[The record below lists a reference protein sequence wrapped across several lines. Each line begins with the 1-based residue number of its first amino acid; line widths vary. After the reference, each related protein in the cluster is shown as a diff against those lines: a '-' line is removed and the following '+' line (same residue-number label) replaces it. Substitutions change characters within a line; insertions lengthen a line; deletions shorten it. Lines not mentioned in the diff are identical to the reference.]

1 MAQPPEE
8 PPEDLFGE
16 PEQEPGDRYAEPPEE
31 PYREAPEESSHRYSE
46 PPGGPLG
53 ESSDRYVDDAPA
65 HGREEPDAWSSEP
78 PQERPEEPAG
88 HYPPPPADPPQE
100 PPRHFDEPDA
110 EDEPA
115 PHPPS
120 EAEDWRSHRHDST
133 PQWPGGGAEDPP
145 EPRESPGNLPGER
158 FDGDRDHPTGELYGD
173 DGEEVPHDRTLPPP
187 AALLG
192 DLGEE
197 VHSRS
202 ELAQRRAEERALR
215 RRAGRQRLA
224 VVVGGLV
231 VVIVII
237 VLLVG
242 GGSSTPTTTT
252 TTHGS
257 PLAAAGTGVGHLLA
271 GSSTGALTSNILV
284 ADRNNNRLIA
294 LTPQGRVAWTQR
306 LTGPSAA
313 FLSPTARSITVTQPG
328 TFVVLQ
334 LAVADRRAFYRY
346 GRSGHPGSSHDELR
360 DPGTA
365 QELSDGRLV
374 IADKSNCRIVFL
386 TPPKRVPTATL
397 GTPGSCVHDP
407 PKSVAYPDSV
417 FPAFGG
423 GIVVTETDP
432 KWVDVLSP
440 ADAVVAA
447 MQVPGLTVPDDAYEY
462 AKDKLIATSHTH
474 PGVVE
479 EFDTAD
485 KVTWTYDPTSG
496 SGELDRPSLAEVLA
510 DGDVLVCDSG
520 NDRVVVIDPQTDTI
534 IWQYGHTGR
543 PGSKPGY
550 LHTPD
555 SAVLVP

>member
-16 PEQEPGDRYAEPPEE
+16 PEQEPGDRSAGPPEE
-31 PYREAPEESSHRYSE
+31 PHREAPEESSYRYSE

-53 ESSDRYVDDAPA
+53 ESSDRYLDDPPA
-65 HGREEPDAWSSEP
+65 ATPQHGPPDRH
-78 PQERPEEPAG
+78 QEHEPAR
-88 HYPPPPADPPQE
+88 QE
-100 PPRHFDEPDA
+100 
-110 EDEPA
+110 
-115 PHPPS
+115 PS
-120 EAEDWRSHRHDST
+120 EAEDWRRQRHDST
-133 PQWPGGGAEDPP
+133 PEWPGGDGENPPDRSDSPEDPAG
-145 EPRESPGNLPGER
+145 ES
-158 FDGDRDHPTGELYGD
+158 FDDHRDHPTNELHGD
-173 DGEEVPHDRTLPPP
+173 AGGEVPHERTLPPP

-197 VHSRS
+197 VHSSS
-202 ELAQRRAEERALR
+202 ELARRRAQERAQR

-224 VVVGGLV
+224 VLVGGLV
-231 VVIVII
+231 VVILII
-237 VLLVG
+237 VLLVS

-252 TTHGS
+252 TPHGS

-271 GSSTGALTSNILV
+271 GSSSGALTANILV
-284 ADRNNNRLIA
+284 ADRNNNRLIV

-306 LTGPSAA
+306 LSGPSAA

-328 TFVVLQ
+328 TFVVRQ
-334 LAVADRRAFYRY
+334 LAVADRKAFYHY
-346 GRSGHPGSSHDELR
+346 GRSGHPGSSLDDLR

-374 IADKSNCRIVFL
+374 IADKSNCRILFL
-386 TPPKRVPTATL
+386 APPKRVPTATL

-407 PKSVAYPDSV
+407 PKSLAYPDSV

-440 ADAVVAA
+440 ANAVVAA
-447 MQVPGLTVPDDAYEY
+447 MQVPGLAAPDDAYEY

-496 SGELDRPSLAEVLA
+496 TGELDRPSLAEVLA